1 VSHVVVTDQA
11 FGGVEQEEAMAAAAG
26 AAFSSH
32 QCTTEE
38 ETLEAVRGADVALVN
53 FAPMTEKVLSAMGA
67 GATVVRYGIGYDNV
81 DVEAARR
88 LGVAVAN
95 VPDYGSDTVADHAAA
110 MILALLR
117 RLPHYDR
124 SIRAAGWCPPASVGP
139 VPSFS
144 SLTVGLVGV
153 GRIARSL
160 ATRLTGFGFDL
171 VGFDPMV
178 PRDVAEAAGVRLVS
192 LEEVAERSH
201 AVSLHVPSTPETHH
215 LLDAAFIARMREGA
229 VVVNTSRGSLV
240 HEPALAEALLEGRLA
255 GAALDVFS
263 KEPLPPDSPLWDMPN
278 VIIDPHSAS
287 TAEGENEKI
296 IDIFCENLRHYLDG
310 HPERMRNILDKALL
324 Y

>member
-11 FGGVEQEEAMAAAAG
+11 FGGVEQERAMAAAAG
-26 AAFSSH
+26 AEFTSH

-38 ETLEAVRGADVALVN
+38 ETLEAVRDADVALVN

-124 SIRAAGWCPPASVGP
+124 SIRAGGWCPPASVGP

-144 SLTVGLVGV
+144 SSTVGLVGV

-160 ATRLTGFGFDL
+160 AARLAGFGFDL
-171 VGFDPMV
+171 IGFDPLV
-178 PRDVAEAAGVRLVS
+178 PADVAEAAGVRLVS
-192 LEEVAERSH
+192 LDEVAERSH
-201 AVSLHVPSTPETHH
+201 AVSLHVPSTPETHR
-215 LLDAAFIARMREGA
+215 LVNAAFIARMREGA

-240 HEPALAEALLEGRLA
+240 DEQDLAAALLEGRLA
-255 GAALDVFS
+255 GAALDVFDP
-263 KEPLPPDSPLWDMPN
+263 EPLAAESPLRDCPT
-278 VIIDPHSAS
+278 VLFTPHAAFYS
-287 TAEGENEKI
+287 TQSLQ
-296 IDIFCENLRHYLDG
+296 NLQRLAT
-310 HPERMRNILDKALL
+310 EEAARALRSEPL
-324 Y
+324 RCPVT